1 MRFAARIYLQR
12 SGDYLFVQSGRDV
25 FKLNVANGTKS
36 RLFRMPEHEILMAS
50 FGSDFL
56 AAVDDRFDRNNM
68 RIIGSDG
75 ISTAWESNSIESIVE
90 VTPSAVVAVTAG
102 RKYDDGKKKSYHL
115 ENAYLRSFDRKNG
128 NIRWSMPLASA
139 GVGSTPALQVHNFVA
154 VVDRLASYDPSVG
167 DSQLVVLQAD
177 TGAVLSKRIGR
188 FVDLWP
194 FEGSLGVL
202 ERARTGADEAEF
214 YVCQLPECEQTNPVS
229 LSAKEILKVRL
240 YKDYIITA
248 GIYDA
253 ACFERTT
260 GKRLWEKGQL
270 EWSEPFDDQ
279 MIVTKFSR
287 RDQSARIVS
296 VDLQTGQEQ
305 VLFSRKVTP
314 RDRASVKPW

>member
-214 YVCQLPECEQTNPVS
+214 YVCHFQNVS
-229 LSAKEILKVRL
+229 RRILFRSPQRRSSKSVS
-240 YKDYIITA
+240 I
-248 GIYDA
+248 
-253 ACFERTT
+253 RTT
-260 GKRLWEKGQL
+260 SSLRVFMMPLVLSVRPENACGKRDSWNGQ
-270 EWSEPFDDQ
+270 
-279 MIVTKFSR
+279 SR
-287 RDQSARIVS
+287 LTI
-296 VDLQTGQEQ
+296 
-305 VLFSRKVTP
+305 K
-314 RDRASVKPW
+314 